1 MESDFAAWVE
11 REFRHPVPGEYRDFL
26 FRDAASA
33 HVEPVAPS
41 RAYLVTADG
50 DEYEVSEWFS
60 AERIPDI
67 YSCCRAEGLI
77 AEQLLPIF
85 DSCGCVAAL
94 DCDERSSTYGSVLL
108 QTPEGHYDEARQE
121 NVYEEPVLL
130 ARSFSDVLAALGETQ
145 QGEAPDLLL
154 LGSDRTLGPS
164 DLASFERELD
174 VELPADYREFL
185 LAHNGGTPARFLCT
199 PTFMEVD
206 PATREGHRQSVPIDH
221 FLSLGEI
228 SELLVDN
235 EDEPTFGPGR
245 VPVACDQCGNLI
257 LLDVACGSGAS
268 IEGVQGVQ
276 FANHEVRGA
285 DGLFA
290 LSPLASSFVEFVR
303 SLAPYGEDS

>member
-1 MESDFAAWVE
+1 MESSFADWAV
-11 REFRHPVPGEYRDFL
+11 REFRHPVPSEYRDFL
-26 FRDAASA
+26 CRGA
-33 HVEPVAPS
+33 VAQAESVTPL

-67 YSCCRAEGLI
+67 YRCCRAEGLI

-94 DCDERSSTYGSVLL
+94 DCDEHSITYGSVLL
-108 QTPEGHYDEARQE
+108 QTPEGHYDKARQE

-164 DLASFERELD
+164 DLASFERELG
-174 VELPADYREFL
+174 VELPAGYREFL
-185 LAHNGGTPARFLCT
+185 LAHNGGTPARFLCA

-206 PATREGHRQSVPIDH
+206 PATGEGHRQSVPIDH

-257 LLDVACGSGAS
+257 LLGVACGSGAS
-268 IEGVQGVQ
+268 IEGVRGVQ

-290 LSPLASSFVEFVR
+290 LSPLASSFGEFVR